1 MAFTLG
7 DALVKYRRSKGEYM
21 NRLFALTVAALLPL
35 AASAETTT
43 WTIDPVH
50 STSSFAV
57 KHLVITT
64 VHGQFGKTTGTIQFD
79 EQDPTKSKAEAT
91 IDVTTINTQNDKR
104 DADLKSAGFFDA
116 ANHPTMTF
124 KSTKVEKVGDG
135 KFKVT
140 GDLTIRGNT
149 KPVTLDVTA
158 SQAVKGMQGEL
169 RRAFSGSGRINRKDF
184 GLTYS
189 KTVEAGPIVGDN
201 VDLLIE
207 VETVKEKGGETA
219 KKP

>member
-1 MAFTLG
+1 
-7 DALVKYRRSKGEYM
+7 M
-21 NRLFALTVAALLPL
+21 NRRFALAVAAILPL

-64 VHGQFGKTTGTIQFD
+64 VHGQFGKTTGTVQYD

-91 IDVTTINTQNDKR
+91 IDVTTINTQNDNR
-104 DADLKSAGFFDA
+104 DADLKSANFFDV
-116 ANHPTMTF
+116 ANHPNMTF

-149 KPVTLDVTA
+149 KPVTLDVTS
-158 SQAVKGMQGEL
+158 SQAVKGMEGEL
-169 RRAFSGSGRINRKDF
+169 RRAFSATGRINRKDF

-201 VDLLIE
+201 VDLTIE
-207 VETVKEKGGETA
+207 AETVKAQGAEAA

>member
-1 MAFTLG
+1 
-7 DALVKYRRSKGEYM
+7 M
-21 NRLFALTVAALLPL
+21 NRLFTLAVAAFLPL

-43 WTIDPVH
+43 WTVDPVH
-50 STSSFAV
+50 STSSFAI

-79 EQDPTKSKAEAT
+79 EQDPTKSKSEAT
-91 IDVTTINTQNDKR
+91 IDVTTLSTQNDKR
-104 DADLKSAGFFDA
+104 DADLKSAAFFDV

-124 KSTKVEKVGDG
+124 KSTKVEKAGDD

-169 RRAFSGSGRINRKDF
+169 RRAFSASGRINRKDF

-201 VDLLIE
+201 VDLLID
-207 VETVKEKGGETA
+207 VEAVKGGETA

>member
-1 MAFTLG
+1 MAFTVG
-7 DALVKYRRSKGEYM
+7 ARLVKSLRSKGEDM
-21 NRLFALTVAALLPL
+21 NRLFTLALAALLPL
-35 AASAETTT
+35 AAAAETST
-43 WTIDPVH
+43 WNIDPVH

-64 VHGQFGKTTGTIQFD
+64 VHGRFGKTTGTVQYD
-79 EQDPTKSKAEAT
+79 EQDPTKSTAEAT
-91 IDVTTINTQNDKR
+91 IDVTTINTENEKR
-104 DADLKSAGFFDA
+104 DADLKSAAFFDA

-149 KPVTLDVTA
+149 KPVTLDVTT

-169 RRAFSGSGRINRKDF
+169 RRAFSATGRINRKDF
-184 GLTYS
+184 GLT
-189 KTVEAGPIVGDN
+189 
-201 VDLLIE
+201 
-207 VETVKEKGGETA
+207 
-219 KKP
+219 

>member
-1 MAFTLG
+1 
-7 DALVKYRRSKGEYM
+7 M
-21 NRLFALTVAALLPL
+21 NRLFTLAVAAVLPL
-35 AASAETTT
+35 ATSAETTT

-50 STSSFAV
+50 SNSSFAV

-64 VHGQFGKTTGTIQFD
+64 VRGQFGKTTGTVQVD

-104 DADLKSAGFFDA
+104 DADLKSPDFFDA

-124 KSTKVEKVGDG
+124 KSTKVEKAGAD
-135 KFKVT
+135 KYKLT

-149 KPVTLDVTA
+149 KPVTLDATV
-158 SQAVKGMQGEL
+158 SQPVKGMQGEL
-169 RRAFSGSGRINRKDF
+169 RRAFSATGRINRKEF
-184 GLTYS
+184 GLNYS
-189 KTVEAGPIVGDN
+189 KAIEAGPVVGDN

-207 VETVKEKGGETA
+207 AEAVKAQAGETA
-219 KKP
+219 KTKAANAEEKKKP

>member
-1 MAFTLG
+1 
-7 DALVKYRRSKGEYM
+7 M
-21 NRLFALTVAALLPL
+21 NRFLTLAVAALLPL

-169 RRAFSGSGRINRKDF
+169 RRAFSASGRINRQDF

-189 KTVEAGPIVGDN
+189 KTIEAGPIVGDN

-207 VETVKEKGGETA
+207 VEAVKEKGGETA

>member
-1 MAFTLG
+1 
-7 DALVKYRRSKGEYM
+7 M
-21 NRLFALTVAALLPL
+21 NRFFALAVAALLPL

-43 WTIDPVH
+43 WTIDPGH

-64 VHGQFGKTTGTIQFD
+64 VHGQFGTTTGTVQFD

-104 DADLKSAGFFDA
+104 DADLKSPNFFDA

-124 KSTKVEKVGDG
+124 KSTKVEKAGAD

-149 KPVTLDVTA
+149 KPVTLDATV
-158 SQAVKGMQGEL
+158 SQSVKGMQGEL
-169 RRAFSGSGRINRKDF
+169 RRAFSATGRINRKDF
-184 GLTYS
+184 GLNYS
-189 KTVEAGPIVGDN
+189 KAIEAGPVVGDN

-207 VETVKEKGGETA
+207 AETVKGEGGE
-219 KKP
+219 KKKS

>member
-1 MAFTLG
+1 
-7 DALVKYRRSKGEYM
+7 M
-21 NRLFALTVAALLPL
+21 NRLFALAVAAVLPL

-64 VHGQFGKTTGTIQFD
+64 VHGQFGKTTGTVQYD

-104 DADLKSAGFFDA
+104 DADLKSANFFDV

-149 KPVTLDVTA
+149 KPVTLDVTT

-169 RRAFSGSGRINRKDF
+169 RRAFSASGRINRKDF
-184 GLTYS
+184 GLAYS

-201 VDLLIE
+201 VDLTIE
-207 VETVKEKGGETA
+207 AETVKAQGAKAA

>member
-7 DALVKYRRSKGEYM
+7 DGSVKSLRSKGVSI
-21 NRLFALTVAALLPL
+21 NRFLTLAVAALLPL

-43 WTIDPVH
+43 WNIDPVH

-64 VHGQFGKTTGTIQFD
+64 VHGRFGKTTGTVQYD

-91 IDVTTINTQNDKR
+91 IDVTTINTENDKR

-124 KSTKVEKVGDG
+124 KSTNVEKVGDG

-149 KPVTLDVTA
+149 KPVTLDVPP

-169 RRAFSGSGRINRKDF
+169 RRAFSPSGRINRKAF
-184 GLTYS
+184 ELTYS
-189 KTVEAGPIVGDN
+189 KTVEAGPI
-201 VDLLIE
+201 
-207 VETVKEKGGETA
+207 
-219 KKP
+219 

>member
-1 MAFTLG
+1 
-7 DALVKYRRSKGEYM
+7 M
-21 NRLFALTVAALLPL
+21 NRFLTLAVAALLPL

-64 VHGQFGKTTGTIQFD
+64 VHGQFGKTSGTVQFD

-169 RRAFSGSGRINRKDF
+169 RRAFSASGRINRQDF

-189 KTVEAGPIVGDN
+189 KTIEAGPIVGDN

-207 VETVKEKGGETA
+207 VEAVKEKGGETA